1 MKHCLACKLCTGRIY
16 CLKILEVMNL
26 PLEKKIPKKIR
37 EHPAQTLQQGSLWP
51 CMVYYMYLY
60 SKYNGTAIMM
70 NKAMEE

>member
-26 PLEKKIPKKIR
+26 PLEKK
-37 EHPAQTLQQGSLWP
+37 SLKNKGISCTNTSARQPWP

>member
-16 CLKILEVMNL
+16 CLKILEVMNH

-51 CMVYYMYLY
+51 CKGLLHVFTPSITVLL
-60 SKYNGTAIMM
+60 
-70 NKAMEE
+70 